1 VAEVEVE
8 YSYKRADGCSGSAV
22 KGIQALLIRP
32 TSAPSSP
39 ALPSCGTR
47 HGLDCDGDT
56 SHSRSGCQEKQTEED
71 LSRIIIT
78 SVGYDQRLSMW
89 CPRPFCST
97 IVPTIAHVSLDIS
110 SDRNEVFLIEDD
122 TGDDVEDALFSN
134 VADITRTR
142 DELLE
147 WVAGLAIHIGDVC
160 ALDTCLVSTPLTA
173 HDSKVNEDSGSD
185 ITVPIDARL
194 NESLDSEITMIVVG
208 EGFQLLTA
216 TVEIYHLLLELSVV
230 S

>member
-1 VAEVEVE
+1 MAVVEVE
-8 YSYKRADGCSGSAV
+8 YAYKRADGCSGSAV
-22 KGIQALLIRP
+22 KGIQTLLIRP
-32 TSAPSSP
+32 TSAPSTP
-39 ALPSCGTR
+39 ALPFCGSS
-47 HGLDCDGDT
+47 HSPDCDGST
-56 SHSRSGCQEKQTEED
+56 SHSSSGYQEKQNGED

-89 CPRPFCST
+89 CPRPFRST
-97 IVPTIAHVSLDIS
+97 LVSTIAHVSLDIA
-110 SDRNEVFLIEDD
+110 SDKNEVFLAEDD

-160 ALDTCLVSTPLTA
+160 ALDTCLVTTVLTA
-173 HDSKVNEDSGSD
+173 HDSKANVYSGGD
-185 ITVPIDARL
+185 ITDPVGAYLDEFI
-194 NESLDSEITMIVVG
+194 DSEITMIVVG

-216 TVEIYHLLLELSVV
+216 TV
-230 S
+230 

>member
-1 VAEVEVE
+1 MAVVEVE
-8 YSYKRADGCSGSAV
+8 YAYKRADGCSGSAV

-32 TSAPSSP
+32 TPAPTSP
-39 ALPSCGTR
+39 AFLSRGTSQSP
-47 HGLDCDGDT
+47 DCDGST
-56 SHSRSGCQEKQTEED
+56 SHSRSGCQERQNGED

-89 CPRPFCST
+89 CPRPLCST
-97 IVPTIAHVSLDIS
+97 LVPTIVHVSLDIA
-110 SDRNEVFLIEDD
+110 SDKNEVFLVEDD
-122 TGDDVEDALFSN
+122 TGDDVEDVLFSN

-160 ALDTCLVSTPLTA
+160 ALDTCLVTTPLTA
-173 HDSKVNEDSGSD
+173 YDSKANEDSGGD
-185 ITVPIDARL
+185 MTDPTGACL
-194 NESLDSEITMIVVG
+194 NEFQDSEITMIVVG

-216 TVEIYHLLLELSVV
+216 TV
-230 S
+230 

>member
-1 VAEVEVE
+1 VSASFLFN
-8 YSYKRADGCSGSAV
+8 YSTHY
-22 KGIQALLIRP
+22 
-32 TSAPSSP
+32 
-39 ALPSCGTR
+39 
-47 HGLDCDGDT
+47 
-56 SHSRSGCQEKQTEED
+56 
-71 LSRIIIT
+71 
-78 SVGYDQRLSMW
+78 
-89 CPRPFCST
+89 
-97 IVPTIAHVSLDIS
+97 
-110 SDRNEVFLIEDD
+110 EDD

>member
-1 VAEVEVE
+1 VAVVEVE
-8 YSYKRADGCSGSAV
+8 HTYKRADGCSGSAV

-32 TSAPSSP
+32 TLAPSSP
-39 ALPSCGTR
+39 ALRSCGTR

-56 SHSRSGCQEKQTEED
+56 SHGRSGCQEKQNEED

-89 CPRPFCST
+89 CPRTFCST
-97 IVPTIAHVSLDIS
+97 LVPTIAQVSLDIA
-110 SDRNEVFLIEDD
+110 SDKNEVFLVEDD
-122 TGDDVEDALFSN
+122 AGDDVEDALFSN

-147 WVAGLAIHIGDVC
+147 WVSGLAIHIGDVC
-160 ALDTCLVSTPLTA
+160 ALDTCLVTTSLTA
-173 HDSKVNEDSGSD
+173 YDAKVNENSGGD
-185 ITVPIDARL
+185 ITVPIDASL
-194 NESLDSEITMIVVG
+194 NESLDYEITMIVVG

-216 TVEIYHLLLELSVV
+216 TV
-230 S
+230 

>member
-1 VAEVEVE
+1 MAVVEVE
-8 YSYKRADGCSGSAV
+8 YAYKRADGCSGSAV
-22 KGIQALLIRP
+22 KGIQTLLIRP

-39 ALPSCGTR
+39 ALPSSGTNR
-47 HGLDCDGDT
+47 GLDCDGGT
-56 SHSRSGCQEKQTEED
+56 SHSWSGCQEKENGED

-89 CPRPFCST
+89 CPRPFRST
-97 IVPTIAHVSLDIS
+97 LVTTIAHVSLDIA
-110 SDRNEVFLIEDD
+110 SDKNEVFLAEED

-134 VADITRTR
+134 VADITRKR
-142 DELLE
+142 DELLK

-173 HDSKVNEDSGSD
+173 YDSEANEYSGGD
-185 ITVPIDARL
+185 ITDPIGAYC
-194 NESLDSEITMIVVG
+194 NGFQDSEITMIVVG

-216 TVEIYHLLLELSVV
+216 TV
-230 S
+230 